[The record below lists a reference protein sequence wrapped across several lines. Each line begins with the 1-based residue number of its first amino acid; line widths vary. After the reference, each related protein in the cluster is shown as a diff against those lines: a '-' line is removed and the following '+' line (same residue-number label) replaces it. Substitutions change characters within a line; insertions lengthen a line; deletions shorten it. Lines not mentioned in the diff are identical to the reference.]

1 MIDPNFGPAVMVGA
15 GGVLTELYRDVAF
28 RLAPCPPNEAVR
40 MLQELTIAPVLKGFK
55 GFGLDCHGLAK

>member
-1 MIDPNFGPAVMVGA
+1 MVGA